1 MEKGFVGE
9 GVVRWRERPSRAA
22 HWASKASS
30 CGCGGGWV
38 AGEDG
43 ASWDG
48 GAQLSAPLKVTL
60 PLDGWRGAGF
70 IAVDCGGLMNGL
82 TLTTAWASCWGV
94 VEAGTGNGWGCV
106 AEPNTLAT
114 ICEGVMPTTGTLG

>member
-1 MEKGFVGE
+1 M
-9 GVVRWRERPSRAA
+9 
-22 HWASKASS
+22 
-30 CGCGGGWV
+30 

-43 ASWDG
+43 VSWAG
-48 GAQLSAPLKVTL
+48 AAQLSAPLKVTL

-70 IAVDCGGLMNGL
+70 TVLDGGGLMNGL
-82 TLTTAWASCWGV
+82 MLQTAWGSCWGV

-114 ICEGVMPTTGTLG
+114 ICDGVMPTTGTLG

>member
-1 MEKGFVGE
+1 M
-9 GVVRWRERPSRAA
+9 
-22 HWASKASS
+22 
-30 CGCGGGWV
+30 

-48 GAQLSAPLKVTL
+48 AAQLSAPLKVTL
-60 PLDGWRGAGF
+60 PLAGCMGAGF
-70 IAVDCGGLMNGL
+70 TVVDCGGLMNGL
-82 TLTTAWASCWGV
+82 TLQTTWASCWGV
-94 VEAGTGNGWGCV
+94 VETWTGNGWGCV

>member
-1 MEKGFVGE
+1 M
-9 GVVRWRERPSRAA
+9 
-22 HWASKASS
+22 
-30 CGCGGGWV
+30 

-48 GAQLSAPLKVTL
+48 AAQLSAPLKVTL

-70 IAVDCGGLMNGL
+70 TKVGCGGLMNGL
-82 TLTTAWASCWGV
+82 TWATAWTSCWGV
-94 VEAGTGNGWGCV
+94 VEAGTGYGWGCV

>member
-1 MEKGFVGE
+1 MAGDD
-9 GVVRWRERPSRAA
+9 GV
-22 HWASKASS
+22 
-30 CGCGGGWV
+30 
-38 AGEDG
+38 
-43 ASWDG
+43 SWDG
-48 GAQLSAPLKVTL
+48 AAQLSAPLKVTL

-70 IAVDCGGLMNGL
+70 TAVVCGGLMNGL
-82 TLTTAWASCWGV
+82 TLPTAWVSCWGV

>member
-1 MEKGFVGE
+1 M
-9 GVVRWRERPSRAA
+9 RWRERLSKAA

-30 CGCGGGWV
+30 CGCGVGWV

-48 GAQLSAPLKVTL
+48 AAQLSAPLKVTL
-60 PLDGWRGAGF
+60 PLDAWRGAGF
-70 IAVDCGGLMNGL
+70 IAVDWWGLMNGL
-82 TLTTAWASCWGV
+82 TLLTTWASCWGV
-94 VEAGTGNGWGCV
+94 MEAGTGNGWGCV

>member
-1 MEKGFVGE
+1 M
-9 GVVRWRERPSRAA
+9 RWRERFSKAA

-30 CGCGGGWV
+30 CGCRGGWE

-48 GAQLSAPLKVTL
+48 AAQLSAPLKVTL
-60 PLDGWRGAGF
+60 PLEAWRGAAF
-70 IAVDCGGLMNGL
+70 TAVDCGGLMNGL
-82 TLTTAWASCWGV
+82 MLLTAWASCGGV
-94 VEAGTGNGWGCV
+94 MEDGTGNAWGCV

-114 ICEGVMPTTGTLG
+114 ICEGVIPTTGTLG